1 MNKKALD
8 QLIEEAKKIIDELT
22 GNNIIDNLSEIAKI
36 RLEKIIRQAELFGF
50 NQAYELFQDK
60 LSITNNLVKK

>member
-50 NQAYELFQDK
+50 NQAYELFQNK